1 MSHITSL
8 TTQHRIDPD
17 EPSNLEPD
25 TLWCIIT
32 LKYAFTDC
40 PVATDDDEMDI
51 ESVHPEELKNVNAIL
66 DAYRSGKLMVVEGQT
81 TV

>member
-8 TTQHRIDPD
+8 TTRHRIDPD

-25 TLWCIIT
+25 TLWRIVM
-32 LKYAFTDC
+32 LKYAFRDF
-40 PVATDDDEMDI
+40 PVATGDDEMDI

-66 DAYRSGKLMVVEGQT
+66 DAYRSGKLKVVEGG
-81 TV
+81 